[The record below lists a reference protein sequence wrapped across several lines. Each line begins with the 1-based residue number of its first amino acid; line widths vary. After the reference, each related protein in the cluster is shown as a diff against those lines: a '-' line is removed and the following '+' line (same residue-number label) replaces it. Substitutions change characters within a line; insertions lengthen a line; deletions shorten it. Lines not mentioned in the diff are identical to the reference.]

1 MKILF
6 ALLPL
11 LLAPQLLADDA
22 KPNLDDPATRGK
34 IVAQAIDEHELQ
46 KRGEEGAQL
55 YYAPNS
61 QTPYTGWVKQ
71 MGENGQL
78 QVLHQLK
85 DGKEHG
91 LMTMWHE
98 NGQKSGEGH
107 YKDGKEHG
115 LATRWHENG
124 QKGMEA
130 NFMNG
135 KEVEEVK

>member
-1 MKILF
+1 MT
-6 ALLPL
+6 PS
-11 LLAPQLLADDA
+11 PT
-22 KPNLDDPATRGK
+22 LDDPATRGK

-91 LMTMWHE
+91 LMAKWYE
-98 NGQKSGEGH
+98 DGQKEWKPTS
-107 YKDGKEHG
+107 
-115 LATRWHENG
+115 
-124 QKGMEA
+124 
-130 NFMNG
+130 
-135 KEVEEVK
+135 